1 MEHGVAEHRD
11 DQRHK
16 QAHLG
21 LGVAREIE
29 VPDEEDEQ
37 QQGQDTDQGEDDR
50 GGPAEVEHSV
60 QDTARQARARRNTGG
75 VYSPS
80 PCERWSPTTPAIPTS
95 CAVRTSRCRTSGHA
109 RPPSATTLRACATT
123 TIWFASA

>member
-11 DQRHK
+11 DQRDE

-37 QQGQDTDQGEDDR
+37 QQGQNTDQGEDDR
-50 GGPAEVEHSV
+50 SGPAEVEHSV
-60 QDTARQARARRNTGG
+60 QNTARQARARRNAAG

-80 PCERWSPTTPAIPTS
+80 PCGRWSPTTPAISTS
-95 CAVRTSRCRTSGHA
+95 CACVTSRCRPSRRA
-109 RPPSATTLRACATT
+109 RSSSATTPRASATT
-123 TIWFASA
+123 TT